1 MFKEFLYPL
10 VQYFTP
16 FNIFQYITFRA
27 AYAAITALLVTFV
40 LAPPI
45 IAYLRRKKL
54 GESIRGD
61 GPQSHQSKSGTP
73 TMGGILMIIST
84 VLAVLLWQD
93 LRSSY
98 TWIAL
103 LAIAGFGGVGLI
115 DDYIKVFRKNKA
127 GLSGKAKLVGQ
138 FTVAFLVCLALF
150 LNGLH
155 SDGGR
160 NVVSYLY
167 LPFLK
172 DHVLDL
178 GWLFIPFGMVFLVFF
193 SNAVNLTDGL
203 DGLATGL
210 AIPVAL
216 TFAILG
222 YVTGRADWSAYLGF
236 PHVAAASEM
245 TVVSLAVLGACV
257 GFLWY
262 NSHPAE
268 IFMGDTGSLML
279 GGAFGF
285 MALMVKKEIL
295 LFIVGGVFV
304 MEALSV
310 MIQVASFKLRKG
322 KRVFLMAPLHHHFEM
337 KGWAEN
343 KVVMRFWI
351 LGGLFAILS
360 VTTLKIH

>member
-16 FNIFQYITFRA
+16 FNIFQYITFRG
-27 AYAAITALLVTFV
+27 AYAAITALLLTFV
-40 LAPPI
+40 MAPPI

-54 GESIRGD
+54 GESIRSD

-73 TMGGILMIIST
+73 TMGGILLIIST
-84 VLAVLLWQD
+84 IVAVLLWQD
-93 LRSSY
+93 LRSVY

-103 LAIAGFGGVGLI
+103 LAIVGFGGVGFV
-115 DDYIKVFRKNKA
+115 DDYIKVFRKKKS

-138 FTVAFLVCLALF
+138 FAIAFLVCWLLF
-150 LNGLH
+150 INGKH
-155 SDGGR
+155 FA
-160 NVVSYLY
+160 SYLY

-172 DHVLDL
+172 EPVLDM
-178 GWLFIPFGMVFLVFF
+178 GWMIIPFGMLLLVFF
-193 SNAVNLTDGL
+193 TNSVNLTDGL

-210 AIPVAL
+210 AIPVTI
-216 TFAILG
+216 TFAVLSYI
-222 YVTGRADWSAYLGF
+222 TGRVDWSTYLGF
-236 PHVAAASEM
+236 PHLAAASEM
-245 TVVSLAVLGACV
+245 TVLSLAVTGACV

-279 GGAFGF
+279 GGVLGF
-285 MALMVKKEIL
+285 LALMLKKEIL

-304 MEALSV
+304 LEGVSV
-310 MIQVASFKLRKG
+310 MLQVASYKLRKG
-322 KRVFLMAPLHHHFEM
+322 KRIFLMAPLHHHFEL

-360 VTTLKIH
+360 LTTLKIH